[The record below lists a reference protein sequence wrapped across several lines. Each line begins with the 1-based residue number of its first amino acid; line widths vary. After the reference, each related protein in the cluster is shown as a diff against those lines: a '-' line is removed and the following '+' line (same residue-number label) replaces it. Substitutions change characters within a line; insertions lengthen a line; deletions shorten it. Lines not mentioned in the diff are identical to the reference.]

1 MFPYGVCSD
10 IHLHKWAAFS
20 HEDADGTNSRLK
32 ILLTE
37 LEKAVDHLAKQGG
50 RRLVITGDLFHVR
63 GSIAPSVLN
72 PTLAAFQRICQRK
85 YAPYMS
91 VVVLAGN
98 HDLESKDSKRLS
110 NACESLSTIEGV
122 KVISSPTIDFENSAF
137 YVPWIESLDDLKA
150 ALEGGIQTIKG
161 NLCKP
166 SDIDLFLHAPVN
178 EVLQG
183 MPDHGLDPDYLSS
196 LGFRYVFCGHYHNH
210 KEVRANVFSVGALTH
225 QTWGDV
231 NSKAGYLIVHEALI
245 EHFQTQAP
253 RFVDFNVLDAD
264 TDEAA
269 IELCRGNY
277 IRLRLS
283 QATHSEIQDMREYLT
298 QTCLA
303 EAVVIEATPAAKTTA
318 RTTTVKAGASLKK
331 SVADFITARP
341 MTADKAAVFAQCEDI
356 LSKAVEV

>member
-1 MFPYGVCSD
+1 MLPFGVCSD
-10 IHLHKWAAFS
+10 VHLHKWASFS

-32 ILLTE
+32 IQLTE
-37 LEKAVDHLAKQGG
+37 LKKAAVEITRQGG

-72 PTLAAFQRICQRK
+72 PAIEAFQDICQRRH
-85 YAPYMS
+85 APYLN
-91 VVVLAGN
+91 VVVIAGN

-122 KVISSPTIDFENSAF
+122 TVVSKPHIDFDDKAF

-150 ALEGGIQTIKG
+150 AIESGVQKIKD
-161 NLCKP
+161 NAQAV
-166 SDIDLFLHAPVN
+166 SEYDLFLHAPVN

-183 MPDHGLDPDYLSS
+183 MPDHGLDPDYLSA

-225 QTWGDV
+225 QTWGDTT
-231 NSKAGYLIVHEALI
+231 SKAGYMIVGEEEVQHI
-245 EHFQTQAP
+245 QTDAP
-253 RFVDFNVLDAD
+253 RFVEFDALKVAD
-264 TDEAA
+264 DAEALQ
-269 IELCRGNY
+269 LCRGNY
-277 IRLRLS
+277 VRIRLG
-283 QATHSEIQDMREYLT
+283 QTTQSEVQEMREYLT
-298 QTCLA
+298 ESCLA
-303 EAVVIEATPAAKTTA
+303 AAVVIEAARAEKTTA
-318 RTTTVKAGASLKK
+318 RASPVAAGSTLAK